1 MRPSTV
7 GFLIVA
13 LLSLSP
19 TLVGAADDAAA
30 YSALGHDIFKELIEI
45 NTTDTPRGNV
55 TTAALAMQKRLLD
68 AGFAKADVVVAG
80 PTERKQNVV
89 VRLHGTGRHR
99 PLLLIGHLDVV
110 EARRED
116 WTTDPFEFV
125 EKDGY
130 FYGRGTEDM
139 KSGDAIMMTTMI
151 RLKKE
156 NAHLDRDLILALT
169 ADEEGGAYNGVD
181 WLVRNRRALID
192 AEYVINH
199 DGTGVMEANGKP
211 LYFEVDVTEKTYA
224 DYQLTVTNKGG
235 HSSLPV
241 PDNAIYALTDAVS
254 RIGRYA
260 FPFELNDVTRAYYQ
274 GLSTLETGQLAADMR
289 SIVQATP
296 DPHAAARLSQE
307 AEDNSQLHT
316 TCVATR
322 LAAGHANNAL
332 PQKAEAVVN
341 CRILPGH
348 SPEEIRQQLLRIVAD
363 PRIAVRFIDND
374 GKVLDRASTT
384 QSHPPPP
391 LSPELFDP
399 LRRLVASTWPNLKV
413 VPTMMA
419 GASDGII
426 TMQAGMPTFV
436 IAPIPRDRRDSRA
449 HGRDERLSVEGFYA
463 GNEFF
468 YRYIR
473 TLTTH

>member
-1 MRPSTV
+1 MRSSTV
-7 GFLIVA
+7 GFLVVA
-13 LLSLSP
+13 LLGLSP
-19 TLVGAADDAAA
+19 TLAIAADDAAA
-30 YSALGHDIFKELIEI
+30 YRVLGHDIFKELIEI

-80 PTERKQNVV
+80 PADRKQNLV
-89 VRLHGTGRHR
+89 VRLHGSGQHR

-130 FYGRGTEDM
+130 FYGRGTQDM
-139 KSGDAIMMTTMI
+139 KSGDAIMMTTLI
-151 RLKKE
+151 RLKQE

-169 ADEEGGAYNGVD
+169 ADEEGGAYDGVD

-192 AEYVINH
+192 AQYVINH
-199 DGTGVMEANGKP
+199 DGTSVEESGGKP
-211 LYFEVDVTEKTYA
+211 QYFEVNVTEKAYA

-241 PDNAIYALTDAVS
+241 PDNAIYALTDAIS
-254 RIGRYA
+254 RIGRYQ
-260 FPFELNDVTRAYYQ
+260 FPFELNDVTRAYYREM
-274 GLSTLETGQLAADMR
+274 STIESGQRAADMR

-296 DPHAAARLSQE
+296 DVKAVARLSE
-307 AEDNSQLHT
+307 DAEDNAQLRT

-348 SPEEIRQQLLRIVAD
+348 SPEEVRQQLLRIVAD

-374 GKVLDRASTT
+374 GKVLDQASTT

-413 VPTMMA
+413 MPTMMV
-419 GASDGII
+419 GASDGVI
-426 TMQAGMPTFV
+426 TMEAGMPTFV
-436 IAPIPRDRRDSRA
+436 IAPIRVERGKSRA
-449 HGRDERLSVEGFYA
+449 HGRDERTSVAGFYA
-463 GNEFF
+463 ANEFF